1 MAIINPPPSMT
12 LGRFV
17 RVTLHNFRLL
27 INTFSG
33 STAAPPMSDPA
44 DHDTYSPASPA
55 AGDSPAAQRAAS
67 AIEPA
72 EEGTADA
79 LPPVSTPTH
88 QPVATEEISTAAI
101 AAEDISA
108 EDISAEDI
116 SAEDIS
122 AEDISAEDISA
133 EDISAEDISA
143 EESAAEDISSE
154 EIAGDEGGAHIQPAL
169 NLATEDAAIVL
180 AAATESGDLLVRT
193 GEAALSMGSVLE
205 SLLFVADAPVE
216 AAQLARVVN
225 APVEVVEGHLRQLA
239 AEFHGAARGL
249 RVAERNGRFQL
260 VTAPAAAALI
270 ETFLNLDMTTKLS
283 APALETL
290 AVVAYRQPVTRAQVE
305 AVRGVDC
312 SGILRSLLQRGLVEE
327 VDRLDAP
334 GRPMRYGVTDL
345 FMQHFGLTGLHEL
358 PPLEQIEAEQLDGA
372 LEREA

>member
-101 AAEDISA
+101 A
-108 EDISAEDI
+108 AEDI